1 MVINL
6 NRKLKFYLIFWLVFA
21 LIFAFLIYLVASKN
35 ANYVKTSANSDSTA
49 VTIIVDAGHGGEDG
63 GATADDGTL
72 EKDINLSISLKL
84 RDMLSA
90 AGFNVVM
97 TRETDEAIYSSEAKT
112 TRQRKV
118 SDIRNRMKLIE
129 ETDNAIFLS
138 VHQNHFGSPKYYGTQ
153 VFYSKNNPDSE
164 TLAKNI
170 QQTVVSLVQPEN
182 TRAVKKTGTEIYLL
196 YHAQVPAVMV
206 ECGFLSNAAET
217 AKLKTDEYQ
226 SQMAFSILCG
236 VLSYFGTAQNDVSTT
251 EVT

>member
-6 NRKLKFYLIFWLVFA
+6 NRKLKFYLMFWLVFA

-72 EKDINLSISLKL
+72 EKDINLSVSLKL

-129 ETDNAIFLS
+129 ETDNAI
-138 VHQNHFGSPKYYGTQ
+138 
-153 VFYSKNNPDSE
+153 
-164 TLAKNI
+164 
-170 QQTVVSLVQPEN
+170 
-182 TRAVKKTGTEIYLL
+182 
-196 YHAQVPAVMV
+196 
-206 ECGFLSNAAET
+206 
-217 AKLKTDEYQ
+217 
-226 SQMAFSILCG
+226 
-236 VLSYFGTAQNDVSTT
+236 
-251 EVT
+251 